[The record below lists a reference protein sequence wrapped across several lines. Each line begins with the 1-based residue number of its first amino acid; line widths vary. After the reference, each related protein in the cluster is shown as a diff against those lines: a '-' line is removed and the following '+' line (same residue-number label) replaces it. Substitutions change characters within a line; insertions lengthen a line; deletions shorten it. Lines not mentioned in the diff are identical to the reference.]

1 MTKAIVTGDS
11 RGLGA
16 ALATQLSEAG
26 AEVLGISRSSIPSV
40 DLSNP
45 DALTAWLDGGELA
58 AFLDGASDIILINN
72 AGTVAPS
79 ALVGQADPAAIVA
92 AVNLNVTAPLLLTD
106 AVLRLRPEGATVRIA
121 HISSGAGRHA
131 YPGWAVYCA
140 TKAALDLHAQALA
153 AENQDGVRV
162 ASIAPGIVDTD
173 MQGDIRASDGFPLR
187 DRFVAYKQE
196 GRLASPDVAAR
207 QVLTIID
214 SPRFGSE
221 VIVDVRG

>member
-16 ALATQLSEAG
+16 ALAAQLSEAG
-26 AEVLGISRSSIPSV
+26 AEVLGISRTSGAAV
-40 DLSNP
+40 DLSDP
-45 DALTAWLDGGELA
+45 GALTAWLDGGELA
-58 AFLDGASDIILINN
+58 AFLDGASDIVLINN

-79 ALVGQADPAAIVA
+79 EVVGQADPAAIVA

-106 AVLRLRPEGATVRIA
+106 AVLRLRPKGATVRVV
-121 HISSGAGRHA
+121 HISSGAARRA

-140 TKAALDLHAQALA
+140 TKAALDQHAQALA

-196 GRLASPDVAAR
+196 GSLVAPDDAAR
-207 QVLTIID
+207 QVLAIVG
-214 SPRFGSE
+214 SPGFGEE
-221 VIVDVRG
+221 VIADVRG

>member
-16 ALATQLSEAG
+16 ALAAQLSEAG
-26 AEVLGISRSSIPSV
+26 AEVLGISRTSGAAV
-40 DLSNP
+40 DLSDP
-45 DALTAWLDGGELA
+45 GALTAWLDGGELA
-58 AFLDGASDIILINN
+58 AFLDGASDIVLINN

-79 ALVGQADPAAIVA
+79 ELVGQADPAAIVA
-92 AVNLNVTAPLLLTD
+92 AVNLNVAAPLLLTD
-106 AVLRLRPEGATVRIA
+106 AVLRLRPEGAKVRVA

-153 AENQDGVRV
+153 SENQAGVRV
-162 ASIAPGIVDTD
+162 ASIAPGVVDTD

-187 DRFVAYKQE
+187 DRFVTYKQE
-196 GRLASPDVAAR
+196 GRLVAPGDAAR
-207 QVLTIID
+207 QVLAIID
-214 SPRFGSE
+214 SPSFGEE
-221 VIVDVRG
+221 VIADVRG